1 MTHLWTHD
9 AFDCL
14 CIRLSFS
21 HWLSLLFPLVLTVP
35 SILSSLTVREYCPHG
50 CKDQVEVIP
59 PQYTT
64 HQRRPAHSGCED
76 HCACQ
81 RTHRRDDDVPAR
93 GTVTE
98 RERYC
103 AAKTSNPLHKESPEG
118 DLTKHREW
126 FTRKQVC
133 LCGFFTHT

>member
-50 CKDQVEVIP
+50 SSQAGQYAFQVGSPGPGEPAPEIRLPATDGSTFDLAAMRGKTVLLYFQEGLSCQPCWDQLKDIQ
-59 PQYTT
+59 
-64 HQRRPAHSGCED
+64 
-76 HCACQ
+76 
-81 RTHRRDDDVPAR
+81 
-93 GTVTE
+93 
-98 RERYC
+98 
-103 AAKTSNPLHKESPEG
+103 SNIN
-118 DLTKHREW
+118 
-126 FTRKQVC
+126 
-133 LCGFFTHT
+133 